1 MTQDRSLCWTT
12 DTKFVSSC
20 THTHTHTQTP
30 PTHTQIVGVKNLSFL
45 LRFGVSPVVYIIE
58 TKEFQLGSQNEK
70 LDSHN
75 EKLGAENEK
84 LGAENENFATR
95 FP

>member
-1 MTQDRSLCWTT
+1 M
-12 DTKFVSSC
+12 
-20 THTHTHTQTP
+20 
-30 PTHTQIVGVKNLSFL
+30 KNLSFL

-84 LGAENENFATR
+84 LDSQNEKLGAENEITLQR
-95 FP
+95 LSLLQ